1 MNCGLSRWSQTSIY
15 ASQEAGDKIRRVL
28 HGAEQIKKL
37 IYEATGDSGSITIQ
51 GRTLHY
57 EVKGG
62 FYKWEYQYTGKAWDE
77 EAQISVKSKGWQSA
91 GGAREHA
98 LEDLVAELKKL
109 GLLK

>member
-1 MNCGLSRWSQTSIY
+1 MLGLSFHFLASQATGETIAKIYKAGEMVRDIIY
-15 ASQEAGDKIRRVL
+15 A
-28 HGAEQIKKL
+28 
-37 IYEATGDSGSITIQ
+37 ATGDSGRITVE

-62 FYKWEYQYTGKAWDE
+62 FYNWEYQYRGKAWDE
-77 EAQISVKSKGWQSA
+77 EAKISVKSKRYQSA